1 MSNSTDATMVTVTT
15 VATINN
21 TKIVVIENG
30 EKRVAVKPICE
41 ALGVSMQGQ
50 LERLK
55 SDPILSSTVKTSLTV
70 GADQKER
77 EMVTIP
83 FKFVFGWL
91 FRIDSRNVKEEA
103 RESVLRYQL
112 ECYNALYD
120 HFTELDE
127 YMRYRQ
133 LAAEKVWEEVEA
145 ARDGF
150 KMAKSLLDEK
160 KKEFADIRALTLAD
174 FRQQRAQLQ
183 IDFSVIAEGGAL

>member
-1 MSNSTDATMVTVTT
+1 MLHPTKSTT

-30 EKRVAVKPICE
+30 EKRVAIKPICE
-41 ALGVSMQGQ
+41 ALGIDFSAQ
-50 LERLK
+50 LQRLK
-55 SDPILSSTVKTSLTV
+55 RDEILSPVV
-70 GADQKER
+70 GMITTTGSDGKQY

-91 FRIDSRNVKEEA
+91 FTIDTSKVRSDAKDFVIK
-103 RESVLRYQL
+103 YKL

-160 KKEFADIRALTLAD
+160 KKEFADIRALTLDD